1 MANSINRTVTG
12 FSAKKDSKNVPTL
25 EVNLS
30 KGKAQIKKTKTCGPA
45 FLGGEQKLHKKFP
58 SVSHHFGVKSGQR
71 VGGISGMADYRS
83 SIDMYR

>member
-1 MANSINRTVTG
+1 MANGINRTVTG

-45 FLGGEQKLHKKFP
+45 FLGGEQ
-58 SVSHHFGVKSGQR
+58 
-71 VGGISGMADYRS
+71 
-83 SIDMYR
+83 